1 MTPLVFTPEQILDL
15 APDASS
21 ARSGQGLASPRHWQG
36 LGRNPE
42 VLWGLCQGSGKT
54 PYQVRI
60 ALPEL
65 ATSCS
70 CPSRK
75 FPCKHAL
82 GLMFLA
88 AVQPDAVAAGE
99 PPEFV
104 AEWLAKR
111 NARAEK
117 TAAKAKSDPA
127 PPNPET
133 AARTAKKREA
143 QLGTGLRELK
153 AWLEDL
159 VGAGFANAA
168 VREPA
173 FWDARA
179 RRLVD
184 AQAPGLARAVGD
196 LAGIALRGN
205 DWPERLLRGLSPI
218 YLAAEAFERAE
229 TLPGGLRA
237 DLFRAIGLPQ
247 RQEDVDLDAA
257 VEDGWLCIGHAS
269 EDLDRVVVHRTW
281 LFGRNTGLRV
291 LILNFVP
298 HGQPANPPALPG
310 WSESMRLGFYP
321 GSLRQRA
328 LIVARGGNPVNSAA
342 PEAVAG
348 LAAELERHAD
358 AVSADPWL
366 NLFPMLVRAR
376 LARDGQG
383 GWWLAD
389 ENGAALP
396 VKGEDLPL
404 WQWYARSGGRG
415 CTYSGEWD
423 GERFRLLYGWPEVA
437 P

>member
-1 MTPLVFTPEQILDL
+1 MTPVNFTSEQVLNL

-21 ARSGQGLASPRHWQG
+21 AKAGQGLASPRHWQG

-42 VLWGLCQGSGKT
+42 ALWGLCQGSGKT

-82 GLMFLA
+82 GLMLLA
-88 AVQPDAVAAGE
+88 AAQPDAVLAAE

-111 NARAEK
+111 GARAEK
-117 TAAKAKSDPA
+117 STAKDRAEPA
-127 PPNPET
+127 PPDPGA

-143 QLGTGLRELK
+143 QLGTGLLDLK

-159 VGAGFANAA
+159 VGAGFANAS
-168 VREPA
+168 VREPS

-184 AQAPGLARAVGD
+184 AQAPGLARAVGE
-196 LAGIALRGN
+196 LAGAALREDN
-205 DWPERLLRGLSPI
+205 WPERLLRGLSPI

-229 TLPGGLRA
+229 TLPPGLRA

-247 RQEDVDLDAA
+247 RQEDVDAKAA
-257 VEDGWLCIGHAS
+257 VEDDWLCLGQSS
-269 EDLDRVVVHRTW
+269 EDLDRVIAHRTW
-281 LFGRNTGLRV
+281 LLGRNTGLRA
-291 LILNFVP
+291 LILNFAP
-298 HGQPANPPALPG
+298 RGQPSNPPALAG

-328 LIVARGGNPVNSAA
+328 LIVARGGNPVAAAA
-342 PEAVAG
+342 PEAVPS
-348 LAAELERHAD
+348 LAAELERHAA

-366 NLFPMLVRAR
+366 NLSPFLVRAR
-376 LARDGQG
+376 LGRDGRG
-383 GWWLAD
+383 AWWLAD
-389 ENGAALP
+389 ADGAGLP
-396 VKGEDLPL
+396 VRGEDLPL
-404 WQWYARSGGRG
+404 WQWFARSGGRA
-415 CTYSGEWD
+415 CVYSGEWD
-423 GERFRLLYGWPEVA
+423 GERFRLLHGWPEA
-437 P
+437 A